1 MNPLKINRMTL
12 SAAVWGAIAPDGI
25 TPMPLPD
32 DEGLQIQADYQTG
45 SLTATDM
52 GELRAIANY
61 FRPVSVAEVGTYIGR
76 STKALAAGMRQ
87 GVIYT
92 CDASND
98 IRLGS
103 IGMLSIGVALEQ
115 FPKTTSTQMFRK
127 LIDWPCEGQ
136 FVFKKQHID
145 CFYIDGRLSPDDAQ
159 LMYDLNPNALIV
171 LDDFEGVEKGVAN
184 ASLLLGNQFATNF
197 LIYPRQGG
205 KTALMIHPSTL
216 RFVAQ

>member
-1 MNPLKINRMTL
+1 VNPLKINRMTL

-45 SLTATDM
+45 SLTAMDM
-52 GELRAIANY
+52 GELRAIASY

-98 IRLGS
+98 IRLGD
-103 IGMLSIGVALEQ
+103 IGVALEQ

-127 LIDWPCEGQ
+127 LIDWPCEEQ

-145 CFYIDGRLSPDDAQ
+145 CFYIDGRLSPDDVD
-159 LMYDLNPNALIV
+159 LMCELNPNALII

-184 ASLLLGNQFATNF
+184 ATLF
-197 LIYPRQGG
+197 LSSRFSPHILVYPRLGG
-205 KTALMIHPSTL
+205 KTALMIHPNML